1 MKMKLKLFTLIG
13 AVMILFAVPAF
24 AMDLLEAR
32 TSGKVG
38 ELNTGYVQ
46 ALVSSSEVE
55 ALVADVNNRRGIE
68 YKKISMQNGQSA
80 DVVAKIAAEKIIEN
94 LPSGAKYQ
102 DAGGSWQTK

>member
-1 MKMKLKLFTLIG
+1 MKMKLFTLMG
-13 AVMILFAVPAF
+13 AVMIMFMGTAF
-24 AMDLLEAR
+24 AMDLQEAR
-32 TSGKVG
+32 VSGKVG

-46 ALVSSSEVE
+46 ALESSPEVD
-55 ALVADVNNRRGIE
+55 ALVADVNNRRGVE

-102 DAGGSWQTK
+102 DAGGNWKTK